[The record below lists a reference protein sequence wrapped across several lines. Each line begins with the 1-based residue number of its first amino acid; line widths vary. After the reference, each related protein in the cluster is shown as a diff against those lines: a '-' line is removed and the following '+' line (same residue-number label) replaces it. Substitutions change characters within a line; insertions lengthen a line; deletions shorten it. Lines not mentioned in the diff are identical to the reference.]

1 LHTFVAENV
10 KPIRAIQ
17 NTATEE
23 TEVVLVPVAEL
34 SARLLSGE
42 IDHALVAATLWRY
55 LHQRALA

>member
-1 LHTFVAENV
+1 
-10 KPIRAIQ
+10 
-17 NTATEE
+17 
-23 TEVVLVPVAEL
+23 LVPVAEL